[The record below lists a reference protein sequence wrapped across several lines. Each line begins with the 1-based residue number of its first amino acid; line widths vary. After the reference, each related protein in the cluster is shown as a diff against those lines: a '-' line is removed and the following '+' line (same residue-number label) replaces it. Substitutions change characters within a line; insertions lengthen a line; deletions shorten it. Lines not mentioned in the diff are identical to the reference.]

1 MTPKFH
7 EPKSVRSDARSW
19 AYSLLLHGI
28 VLTILV
34 VGVGFGAHTMMSA
47 PPGTGNDMNP
57 VTATVV
63 SQKLID
69 QQLAQIKAAEARKK
83 AAQEAAARK
92 RQQQIEQARKE
103 REAEEARLAK
113 LKQQREAAQKA
124 AAAAAAQR
132 KQEAAAAQAQLA
144 KLQAKR
150 EAEQKAA
157 AAAQAKAEAARK
169 QAAAAAAARKKAA
182 EEARRRKEAA
192 AKAEAARKAEL
203 KKELEAEEQQRKEAA
218 AAAQRKRERSRAM
231 GMYTAGIRQAI
242 YSAWNPPPS
251 MQSDMKAVV
260 VVTQVPGGDVVNVE
274 FKSFNGND
282 AVKQSI
288 ISAIY
293 KASPLPTPSDPSLF
307 ERQINITF
315 TPPNSNGN
323 SQ

>member
-1 MTPKFH
+1 MTPKFR

-19 AYSLLLHGI
+19 VYSLLLHGI
-28 VLTILV
+28 VLTILI
-34 VGVGFGAHTMMSA
+34 VGVGFGTHTMMSA
-47 PPGTGNDMNP
+47 PPGTGNDTQP
-57 VTATVV
+57 VQATVV
-63 SQKLID
+63 SQKLIN
-69 QQLAQIKAAEARKK
+69 QQLAQIKAAEAKKK
-83 AAQEAAARK
+83 AAQEAAAHK

-103 REAEEARLAK
+103 REAEQARLAK
-113 LKQQREAAQKA
+113 LKQQREDEQKA
-124 AAAAAAQR
+124 AAAAAA
-132 KQEAAAAQAQLA
+132 KQKKEAAAQQAQLA

-150 EAEQKAA
+150 EAAQKEA

-182 EEARRRKEAA
+182 EEALQRKEAA

-203 KKELEAEEQQRKEAA
+203 QKELAAEEKQRKEAA
-218 AAAQRKRERSRAM
+218 AAAQRKVEQTRAM

-242 YSAWNPPPS
+242 YQSWNPPPS

-288 ISAIY
+288 SSAIY
-293 KASPLPTPSDPSLF
+293 KASPLPAPSDPSLF
-307 ERQINITF
+307 ERQIVITF
-315 TPPNSNGN
+315 TPANSNGK